1 MDIGNAVPGF
11 ILDFSKSVVEVYR
24 EKRNPNQ
31 RNMTKE
37 IQKIIRF
44 IFEVVMTTTFYC
56 FLKPKSFLE
65 SRISLTRGAK
75 SVLCLGVS
83 RSSFFLAAG
92 LDLIFNT
99 YFTSQ
104 KGVAKIL
111 NLALKVVGVSFIL
124 NAEEDGERSF
134 MFDLAHSYTR
144 NVSIYLNKKIFPNSP
159 PLALDS
165 L

>member
-1 MDIGNAVPGF
+1 
-11 ILDFSKSVVEVYR
+11 
-24 EKRNPNQ
+24 
-31 RNMTKE
+31 
-37 IQKIIRF
+37 
-44 IFEVVMTTTFYC
+44 MTTTFYC

-92 LDLIFNT
+92 SDLIFNP

-104 KGVAKIL
+104 NGVARVL
-111 NLALKVVGVSFIL
+111 NLALKVVGVSFVL

-144 NVSIYLNKKIFPNSP
+144 NLSIYLNKKFFPDSP
-159 PLALDS
+159 PLAFEI
-165 L
+165 